1 MFSEMGAGNGKVWL
15 RLLIQN
21 RIKKSNQI
29 LHHDQADSLQ
39 QTLAK
44 IVYLTYKRIYLVW
57 CLWQIIDKSGDILVL
72 RVFVGLKQII
82 EERV

>member
-39 QTLAK
+39 
-44 IVYLTYKRIYLVW
+44 
-57 CLWQIIDKSGDILVL
+57 
-72 RVFVGLKQII
+72 
-82 EERV
+82 